1 MIYRPAPASLAE
13 MRGSTPLSDVDRT
26 RVRYLSK
33 RELFSEPSYR
43 LPKAAVAGY
52 VRSNSYG
59 LRATNSYSTLIRM
72 PPGQMTPLHDY
83 SAEHIIFVLSG
94 QIDFLIGPDVYEL
107 NQYDEI
113 FIPAHVFYIYRN
125 PGDVEAA
132 FFNVVSRLDE
142 WPATG
147 QYPDVDT
154 A

>member
-1 MIYRPAPASLAE
+1 MIYRPSPASLAE
-13 MRGSTPLSDVDRT
+13 MRGSTPLSDVART

-43 LPKAAVAGY
+43 LPKAAIAGY

-94 QIDFLIGPDVYEL
+94 QIDFLIGLDVYEL

>member
-1 MIYRPAPASLAE
+1 
-13 MRGSTPLSDVDRT
+13 
-26 RVRYLSK
+26 
-33 RELFSEPSYR
+33 
-43 LPKAAVAGY
+43 
-52 VRSNSYG
+52 
-59 LRATNSYSTLIRM
+59 M

-94 QIDFLIGPDVYEL
+94 QIDFLIGLDVYEL